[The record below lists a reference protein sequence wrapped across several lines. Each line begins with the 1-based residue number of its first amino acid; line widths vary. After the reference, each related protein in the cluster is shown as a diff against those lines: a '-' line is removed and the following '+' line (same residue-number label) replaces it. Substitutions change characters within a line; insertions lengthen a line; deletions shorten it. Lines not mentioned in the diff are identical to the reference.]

1 MDKIHVSIFF
11 PVLNGISDHFEETL
25 EAVRKQK
32 VDFPFEIIA
41 IDSGSTDGTVE
52 FLKKQPDI
60 RFNEIP
66 SSKFSHG
73 GTRQKGAEMAKGEFV
88 VFLTQDATPKN
99 ENWFGNMIRNFED
112 PEVVGV
118 CSRVI
123 PREDAYILKKIEVN
137 NDLSGRTER
146 IEAKIEN
153 RDDFEKLSFSE
164 KRRDYYFFNDVS
176 SAVRRDYILQNPLPP
191 INFAED
197 IEFAKKALA
206 DGKKIVFEP
215 DSIVFHSHKY
225 EIMRTY
231 KRNLIDSMYH
241 REHLGIKNVPAMK
254 NVFQNV
260 AMLVRRDWRE
270 MQKYKTN
277 FFEKLATIIYS
288 PFIHFAE
295 QMGQYK
301 GTKEN

>member
-1 MDKIHVSIFF
+1 MEKIKVSIFF
-11 PVLNGISDHFEETL
+11 PILNGLSDHFEETL

-32 VDFPFEIIA
+32 VDFRFEIIT
-41 IDSGSTDGTVE
+41 IDTGSTDGTVE
-52 FLKKQPDI
+52 FLKKQPDT
-60 RFNEIP
+60 RFSQIP
-66 SSKFSHG
+66 NSQFSHG

-88 VFLTQDATPKN
+88 AFLVQDAIPKDEHWL
-99 ENWFGNMIRNFED
+99 ENLIRNFKD

-123 PREDAYILKKIEVN
+123 PRKDAHILKKIEVN

-146 IEAKIEN
+146 IEAEIKDK
-153 RDDFEKLSFSE
+153 DDFERLSFSE

-197 IEFAKKALA
+197 VEFAKKALA
-206 DGKKIVFEP
+206 DGKKIIFEP
-215 DSIVFHSHKY
+215 EAIVRHSHEY
-225 EIMRTY
+225 EIVKSY
-231 KRNLIDSMYH
+231 KRNLIDSQYH

-260 AMLVRRDWRE
+260 AMLARRDWCE
-270 MQKYKTN
+270 IKKYSPSL
-277 FFEKLATIIYS
+277 FEKISAIIYS
-288 PFIHFAE
+288 PLIHFAE
-295 QMGQYK
+295 QWGQYK
-301 GTKEN
+301 GTKD